1 MNKQI
6 AELNIVG
13 ITGILMLGVLGGC
26 ASTPPVDSAAQA
38 AGELNDATYDVLF
51 ATEFPIDSKEDGLAR
66 ADRAMQEG
74 EEGKGLFFYIRA
86 LQLDPKDVDLLA
98 HIGEIQMRR
107 GNYEMAKRAF
117 LLARSYEPTHAPSRE
132 GLGLI
137 FFAEGRHEQAITEL
151 QSAVENDEKL
161 WRSHNALGVYADKAD
176 NYEIAQRHYDS
187 ALAINP
193 DANHVLNNRGYS
205 KFLAGDYQ
213 GATLDLYEAASERG
227 FRQAWTNL
235 ALVYAKQGWYDDA
248 IKTYKNV
255 MSEAHAYNNA
265 GHAAIEN
272 GDFRRAKDYL
282 YEAVRLSPT
291 YFPAAEDNLSLLK
304 SLQ

>member
-1 MNKQI
+1 MKSQLI
-6 AELNIVG
+6 DQRVISIIGAV
-13 ITGILMLGVLGGC
+13 ILGMLGGC
-26 ASTPPVDSAAQA
+26 ASAPPLDSAAQA

-66 ADRAMQEG
+66 ADRAMREDK
-74 EEGKGLFFYIRA
+74 EDKALFFYIRS

-137 FFAEGRHEQAITEL
+137 FFAEGRHEQAAAEL
-151 QSAVENDEKL
+151 QSAVENDDKL
-161 WRSHNALGVYADKAD
+161 WRSHNALGVYADKAS

-193 DANHVLNNRGYS
+193 GADHVLNNRGYS

-235 ALVYAKQGWYDDA
+235 ALVYATQGWYDDA

-255 MSEAHAYNNA
+255 MSEAHAYNNT

-272 GDFRRAKDYL
+272 GDLQRAKDYL
-282 YEAVRLSPT
+282 HEAVRLSPT